1 MKLVELELIPAG
13 PFNGM
18 GERARVAEPLV
29 SFSAPGSLEADQYRT
44 LRHAVERLRRA
55 SGFQVFALT
64 SPGPGDG
71 NTTTTLNLAG
81 SLAQSPQSR
90 VLVIDA
96 DLHRPSVGEYLGVAH
111 PVFRGLTDALID
123 DGCDLAHAVRRV
135 NALNLSVVLGG
146 GAHKPYEL
154 LSSPRMERLLEEAR
168 RLYDYVLI
176 DTPPVVPL
184 ADSRLLERWVD
195 GFIVVVAAHKTPR
208 KLLSEALNL
217 LDPAKVL
224 GVVFNGDDR
233 PLAPYYGYY
242 HPAPARPPARDA
254 SWWRRALRL
263 FS

>member
-44 LRHAVERLRRA
+44 LRHAVERLR
-55 SGFQVFALT
+55 
-64 SPGPGDG
+64 
-71 NTTTTLNLAG
+71 
-81 SLAQSPQSR
+81 
-90 VLVIDA
+90 
-96 DLHRPSVGEYLGVAH
+96 E
-111 PVFRGLTDALID
+111 
-123 DGCDLAHAVRRV
+123 
-135 NALNLSVVLGG
+135 
-146 GAHKPYEL
+146 K
-154 LSSPRMERLLEEAR
+154 AR
-168 RLYDYVLI
+168 CFYDYVLI
-176 DTPPVVPL
+176 DTPPVVAV
-184 ADSRLLERWVD
+184 ADSRLLEQWVD
-195 GFIVVVAAHKTPR
+195 CFIVVVAAHKTPR

-233 PLAPYYGYY
+233 PLAPYYVYY